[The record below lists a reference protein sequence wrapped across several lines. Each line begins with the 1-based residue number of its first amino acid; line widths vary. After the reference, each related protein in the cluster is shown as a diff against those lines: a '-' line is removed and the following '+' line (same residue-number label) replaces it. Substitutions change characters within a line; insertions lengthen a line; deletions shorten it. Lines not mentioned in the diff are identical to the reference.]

1 MKLMQD
7 REKSPVSSKS
17 KPKNKKSTKKITRT
31 QMNTNANS
39 DLNITV
45 KLERTLEKLNET
57 DYFKDDDSLI
67 PLVSSS
73 DAFVSAEK
81 QNLNFETSEND

>member
-1 MKLMQD
+1 
-7 REKSPVSSKS
+7 
-17 KPKNKKSTKKITRT
+17 
-31 QMNTNANS
+31 MNTNANS

-45 KLERTLEKLNET
+45 KLERTLEKLSET

-73 DAFVSAEK
+73 DAFVSAERK
-81 QNLNFETSEND
+81 NLNFEASENDEDINIYEIRAFCRSVYKRSIEFCKGN